1 MDKKSKIIIWLSPI
15 AAVVLVF
22 VVSAVTISNGQ
33 IRRQQEV
40 QTAKANIS
48 KEEQRRVD
56 LFRNMVDAVQSYNN
70 YESSTQQKITDARA
84 KANAGKIREASQ
96 SLSAVVE
103 RYPDLKSQSNY
114 KQAMLEF
121 SITEN
126 RLANYRENYNDDV
139 QSYNVY
145 VRRFPNHQILNMLG
159 NDTKTYKPLNYDVNN
174 AKATNLFK

>member
-1 MDKKSKIIIWLSPI
+1 MDKKSKFIITVSSI
-15 AAVVLVF
+15 AGMLIIFFAVSF
-22 VVSAVTISNGQ
+22 GIGNGQ
-33 IRRQQEV
+33 IKRQQEV

-56 LFRNMVDAVQSYNN
+56 LFQNMVDAVQSYNK
-70 YESSTQQKITDARA
+70 YEGFTQQKITDARS
-84 KANAGKIREASQ
+84 KANSGKIKEASQ
-96 SLSAVVE
+96 SLNAVVE
-103 RYPDLKSQSNY
+103 RYPELKSQSNY

-126 RLANYRENYNDDV
+126 RLANYRENYNDEV

-145 VRRFPNHQILNMLG
+145 VSRFPNHQLLNFMG
-159 NDTKTYKPLNYDVNN
+159 HSTKTYQPLNYDVDN

>member
-1 MDKKSKIIIWLSPI
+1 MDKRSKIIVWCS
-15 AAVVLVF
+15 AVLAVLF
-22 VVSAVTISNGQ
+22 ICVVSAVTVSNGQ

-70 YESSTQQKITDARA
+70 YESSTQRKITDART

-96 SLSAVVE
+96 SLNAVVE

-114 KQAMLEF
+114 KQAMMEF

-139 QSYNVY
+139 QAYNVY
-145 VRRFPNHQILNMLG
+145 VRRFPNHQILSMLG
-159 NDTKTYKPLNYDVNN
+159 NDTKTHKPLNYDVNN

>member
-1 MDKKSKIIIWLSPI
+1 MDKKSKITIIVSS
-15 AAVVLVF
+15 VVGVLVIMF
-22 VVSAVTISNGQ
+22 VAAFSISNGQ

-48 KEEQRRVD
+48 KEEERRID
-56 LFRNMVDAVQSYNN
+56 LFRNMVDAVESYNS

-84 KANAGKIREASQ
+84 KANQGKINQASQ
-96 SLSAVVE
+96 SLNAVVE
-103 RYPDLKSQSNY
+103 RYPQLKSQKNY

-126 RLANYRENYNDDV
+126 RLANYRENYNDEV
-139 QSYNVY
+139 QNYNVY
-145 VRRFPNHQILNMLG
+145 VRRFPNHQILEMMG
-159 NDTKTYKPLNYDVNN
+159 NSTKTYEPLHYNVNN